1 MPYKDPNNFNALTV
15 ALMLVLAAWG
25 GTVNYLTR
33 IKRGTVH
40 MFSFIELL
48 GEMCISCFSGVLVYL
63 IGASY
68 NVPPLLLAAMVGV
81 AGHAGG
87 RTAFYLETVFNSKLD
102 TLTKTIQK
110 NEPKN

>member
-1 MPYKDPNNFNALTV
+1 MPHKDPNNFGLLTI
-15 ALMLVLAAWG
+15 ALMTVLAAWG

-33 IKRGTVH
+33 IKKGVVET
-40 MFSFIELL
+40 FSFIELL

-63 IGASY
+63 IGANY
-68 NVPPLLLAAMVGV
+68 GVPPLLLAAMVGV

-102 TLTKTIQK
+102 TLTKTVRKDQ
-110 NEPKN
+110 